1 MNKSTKDK
9 LYLPP
14 VFLILLIVLTTG
26 LHYMRAQEFTSK
38 LLEAPN
44 CHFVTSCV
52 DCNDP
57 ESLEYLVDNATEIS
71 YSEFIS
77 YVPEEEL
84 EEYFP
89 MYNWNSNERLQ
100 LETDYAVSFY
110 KGLYQKKPAVYVQHS
125 AIEYIWVCDNINEDH
140 NTNIDFDRAY
150 DSFVNAEMTGV
161 DAGKDGSGH
170 YIRTYGANK
179 KTDPVGYKKGSS
191 AYGPTQINK
200 KTAKDY
206 ATRYP
211 KKFKDIKG
219 YMDKYDKQGAQQLK
233 YGREPNKPGY
243 DKRYDYGGKGD
254 LSTPEYHE
262 PYKKMAKTMMHQM
275 DKELKSTNPKAGIKD
290 LVQRW
295 RGKSQDQDE
304 RYYKDFFDKY
314 NQQNQNQK

>member
-1 MNKSTKDK
+1 M
-9 LYLPP
+9 
-14 VFLILLIVLTTG
+14 LLIVLTTG
-26 LHYMRAQEFTSK
+26 MHYMRAQEFT
-38 LLEAPN
+38 
-44 CHFVTSCV
+44 
-52 DCNDP
+52 
-57 ESLEYLVDNATEIS
+57 
-71 YSEFIS
+71 
-77 YVPEEEL
+77 
-84 EEYFP
+84 
-89 MYNWNSNERLQ
+89 
-100 LETDYAVSFY
+100 
-110 KGLYQKKPAVYVQHS
+110 
-125 AIEYIWVCDNINEDH
+125 NEDH

-161 DAGKDGSGH
+161 DAGKDGAGH

-262 PYKKMAKTMMHQM
+262 PYKKMAKTMMHQI
-275 DKELKSTNPKAGIKD
+275 DKELKSTNPKANVHNLIK
-290 LVQRW
+290 RW
-295 RGKSQDQDE
+295 RGKSYEQDPD
-304 RYYKDFFDKY
+304 YYDTFLKSY
-314 NQQNQNQK
+314 NK